1 MQVPEKTPS
10 VSWLLCTHVADEQ
23 LHLALKSCLHQTF
36 TDFELLVVA
45 NGDAAEIIAAQIK
58 QWVGLDSRL
67 RIFTTEVRHLP
78 FSLSLGL
85 HHARADLVARMDS
98 DDLSKSDRLQRQV
111 NYMRSHPDVAV
122 LGSCYEMIDSSGQVQ
137 QKVNLPLDDINIRKV
152 LRWRNPICHPTVM
165 FRKDVILRAGG
176 YVGGLQAE
184 DYDLWVRL
192 ATDQNVKFANLPEIY
207 LSYRAIGA
215 GPARG
220 ARAAYASVAGAQVRA
235 FLMGGGIGW
244 LFGAMATILKLILK
258 SGSKRNSQ
266 KE

>member
-1 MQVPEKTPS
+1 MQVPENTPA

-23 LHLALKSCLHQTF
+23 LHLALNSCLNQTF

-45 NGDAAEIIAAQIK
+45 NGDAAETIAAKVK

-67 RIFTTEVRHLP
+67 RVFTTEVRHLP

-85 HHARADLVARMDS
+85 HHARAKLVARMDS
-98 DDLSKSDRLQRQV
+98 DDLSNPDRLQRQV
-111 NYMRSHPDVAV
+111 KYMRSHPDVAV
-122 LGSCYEMIDSSGQVQ
+122 LGSCYEIIDSSGHVLRQVH
-137 QKVNLPLDDINIRKV
+137 LPLDDSNIRRL

-165 FRKDVILRAGG
+165 FRKNVILAAGG
-176 YVGGLQAE
+176 YLGGLQAE
-184 DYDLWVRL
+184 DYDLWIRL
-192 ATDQNVKFANLPEIY
+192 ATDRNVKFANLSEIC
-207 LSYRAIGA
+207 LSYRDIGA

-244 LFGAMATILKLILK
+244 LFGAIATTLKLIFK
-258 SGSKRNSQ
+258 SGRSRISQ